1 MLLAIFLTVVVNVA
15 LANPSLALESTCLD
29 GYQLTTDNSTCI
41 DIDECLEGG
50 LGTCGQIC
58 HNTPGSYICSC
69 LPGYTLDDNTWSCY
83 VDAPVPYLIFS
94 HGNAIFRIDREGT
107 NHKRLVTNTG
117 ISVLLDFHYNE
128 ERIYWVDSDKG
139 LVQRVFM
146 NGTKRE
152 KVCSVGN
159 GISGF
164 TLNWIQKSIIWTNHQ
179 KGSIEVADI
188 DGRNSRVLLENVS
201 QPSSI
206 TVDPNQRFIF
216 WISDGLVPSI
226 NRANVDGGK
235 VITVLSTTEKVKT
248 LSLDFIDK
256 RLFWVQYGVD
266 DESAIGSCDY
276 NGDAVHIMK
285 QLTQSQ
291 PFGMSLFAEYI
302 YYSELK
308 TGTIRRASKY
318 TGKDVVV
325 INPKPSFLP
334 PADVKVVHPLKQPAP
349 SQTAEQGCDAT
360 KEDCLSVCTRDADK
374 VQCECR
380 GGYVLSKDGRSCEDV
395 NECAFWNH
403 GCTLGCENIPGSYF
417 CTCPGG
423 FALLSD
429 MKTCHEIVPCLK
441 NYTECSHSCVQTA
454 IGPVCVCPEGSVLR
468 PDGRT
473 CTGCTAPDNG
483 GCSQVC
489 VALSPVKWECK
500 CMPGYRL
507 KPDGKHCS
515 ATGPRP
521 YLLFA
526 NIQDIRRINFDGTA
540 YHSLLDKQMGRVLAL
555 DYDPVQSKV
564 YFAHT
569 GLKWL
574 ERANLDGS
582 EREVL
587 LREDLDYPEGLAVD
601 WINRKLYWTDRGL
614 SRIER
619 SDLNGVHREVIISEG
634 VNKPRGI
641 AVHPLAKK
649 LFWTDWGEK
658 PCIESSSLEGD
669 VRLVIANTTL
679 VSPSG
684 ITIDYLADKLYWCDA
699 KRSVIEVA
707 DLDGSNRRILT
718 QNEVGRPF
726 DVAVFED
733 HVWFTDWEKPSVMR
747 VDKWTGQNRVRL
759 RGNMLRPSSLVV
771 VHPLAKPGA
780 DPCLYENGGCS
791 QICENRFGVARCL
804 CHEGFVKHADG
815 GVCHPINIALTTPV
829 SRATLSH
836 SQLLMSNT
844 TLRDE
849 GIPLANPS
857 PSAATEEAAVHKEE
871 QPKSIQVAEIMVSDQ
886 DDCSALECDVN
897 AQCFP
902 AQGGA
907 VCQCLEGFTGDGKA
921 CNDIDEC
928 AVGIALCSM
937 QLADCINTEGSYV
950 CRCHVGYSGDGLYCS
965 DIDECK
971 FETHSCDKH
980 ADCVNTE
987 GNYTCTCRTEYSGSG
1002 FICEEVVAPTSTVR
1016 TSSSSETTTHWR
1028 NDHLEDC
1035 PSSYE
1040 DYCLHGAVCFHIPEI
1055 GSYACN
1061 CVTGYMGERCQ
1072 YSDLEW
1078 WELQH
1083 KEEEKRRNLTIAVC
1097 MIILIVLLSV
1107 GACVTY
1113 CYRSKKYPMKSQYAD
1128 DMSKTCSSDDSVTE
1142 ISTSSGQRFYVV
1154 LEHGSR
1160 GDGKVIHMVGCNS
1173 RQVCHSCS
1181 SETESVVSE
1190 EAWNLQRDGKGLVF
1204 VPQVPCSHVQQDTN
1218 RTVLHLRQEEN
1229 LIYLEDSESDVS
1241 GESRTPQ
1248 PV

>member
-1 MLLAIFLTVVVNVA
+1 MLLATFLTVVVNVA
-15 LANPSLALESTCLD
+15 LVNPSLAPESTCLD
-29 GYQLTTDNSTCI
+29 GYKLATDNSTCI
-41 DIDECLEGG
+41 
-50 LGTCGQIC
+50 
-58 HNTPGSYICSC
+58 
-69 LPGYTLDDNTWSCY
+69 
-83 VDAPVPYLIFS
+83 APVPYLIFS
-94 HGNAIFRIDREGT
+94 HGNAIFRIDREGS
-107 NHKRLVTNTG
+107 NHKKLVTNTG

-139 LVQRVFM
+139 LVERVFM
-146 NGTKRE
+146 NATNRE
-152 KVCSVGN
+152 KVRSVGK

-164 TLNWIQKSIIWTNHQ
+164 AVNWIQKNIIWTNHQ
-179 KGSIEVADI
+179 KGSIEVADM
-188 DGRNSRVLLENVS
+188 DGKNSRVLLENVS
-201 QPSSI
+201 QPSGI
-206 TVDPNQRFIF
+206 TVDPIQKFIF

-226 NRANVDGGK
+226 NQANVDGEK
-235 VITVLSTTEKVKT
+235 VITVLSTSEKIKT

-256 RLFWVQYGVD
+256 RLFWVQYGAN

-285 QLTQSQ
+285 QLIQSQ

-308 TGTIRRASKY
+308 TGTIRRANKY
-318 TGKDVVV
+318 TGEDVGT

-334 PADVKVVHPLKQPAP
+334 PADVKVVHPFKQPAS
-349 SQTAEQGCDAT
+349 SQTAGWSSEQGCDAT
-360 KEDCLSVCTRDADK
+360 KEDCLSVCTRDAEK
-374 VQCECR
+374 EQCECKD
-380 GGYVLSKDGRSCEDV
+380 GYVLSKDGRSCEDV

-423 FALLSD
+423 FILLSD
-429 MKTCHEIVPCLK
+429 MKTCHELVPCLK
-441 NYTECSHSCVQTA
+441 NYTECSYGCVQTA
-454 IGPVCVCPEGSVLR
+454 KGPVCVCPEGSVLR
-468 PDGRT
+468 PDGRS

-483 GCSQVC
+483 GCSQIC
-489 VALSPVKWECK
+489 VALSPVKWECE
-500 CMPGYRL
+500 CLPGYRL

-526 NIQDIRRINFDGTA
+526 TTQDIQRINFDGTA
-540 YHSLLDKQMGRVLAL
+540 YQSLLDKQMGRVLAL
-555 DYDPVQSKV
+555 DYDPVENKV

-614 SRIER
+614 SRIEK

-634 VNKPRGI
+634 VDKPRGI

-658 PCIESSSLEGD
+658 PCIESSSLEGG
-669 VRLVIANTTL
+669 VRLVIANTNL
-679 VSPSG
+679 ISPNG

-718 QNEVGRPF
+718 QIEVGRPF

-733 HVWFTDWEKPSVMR
+733 HVWFTDWGKPSIMR
-747 VDKWTGQNRVRL
+747 VDKWTGQNQLRL
-759 RGNMLRPSSLVV
+759 RGNMLRPFSLIV

-791 QICENRFGVARCL
+791 QFCENSFGVPHCL
-804 CHEGFVKHADG
+804 CHEGFVKHADD
-815 GVCHPINIALTTPV
+815 GVCHPVSIALTTPV
-829 SRATLSH
+829 SRVTLSH

-849 GIPLANPS
+849 SNPLAHPS
-857 PSAATEEAAVHKEE
+857 PSAATEE

-886 DDCSALECDVN
+886 DHCSALECDVN
-897 AQCFP
+897 AQCIP
-902 AQGGA
+902 AEGGA
-907 VCQCLEGFTGDGKA
+907 VCQCLEGFTGDGNA

-928 AVGIALCSM
+928 VVGIALCSM

-950 CRCHVGYSGDGLYCS
+950 CRCNAGYNGDGLYCS

-971 FETHSCDKH
+971 FEIHSCDKH

-987 GNYTCTCRTEYSGSG
+987 GNYTCTCRTGYSGSG
-1002 FICEEVVAPTSTVR
+1002 FICEGVVAPTTMMR
-1016 TSSSSETTTHWR
+1016 TSSSSETTTYWR

-1040 DYCLHGAVCFHIPEI
+1040 EYCLHGAVCFHIPEI

-1078 WELQH
+1078 WELQRE
-1083 KEEEKRRNLTIAVC
+1083 EEEKRRNLTIAVC
-1097 MIILIVLLSV
+1097 MIIPIVLLSI
-1107 GACVTY
+1107 GACATY

-1128 DMSKTCSSDDSVTE
+1128 EMSETCSSDNSITE
-1142 ISTSSGQRFYVV
+1142 TSTSSVQRFYVV
-1154 LEHGSR
+1154 LEHSSK
-1160 GDGKVIHMVGCNS
+1160 GDSKVIHVVGCNS
-1173 RQVCHSCS
+1173 RRVCHSCS
-1181 SETESVVSE
+1181 SETGESVASE
-1190 EAWNLQRDGKGLVF
+1190 EACNLQRDRKGLVF
-1204 VPQVPCSHVQQDTN
+1204 VSQVPCSHMQQDTN

-1229 LIYLEDSESDVS
+1229 LIYLEDNESDI
-1241 GESRTPQ
+1241 GGGSRSPQ

>member
-1 MLLAIFLTVVVNVA
+1 RIMLLAIFLTVVVNVA

-41 DIDECLEGG
+41 
-50 LGTCGQIC
+50 
-58 HNTPGSYICSC
+58 
-69 LPGYTLDDNTWSCY
+69 
-83 VDAPVPYLIFS
+83 APVPYLIFS

-308 TGTIRRASKY
+308 TGTIRRANKY

-349 SQTAEQGCDAT
+349 SQTA
-360 KEDCLSVCTRDADK
+360 
-374 VQCECR
+374 
-380 GGYVLSKDGRSCEDV
+380 DV

-429 MKTCHEIVPCLK
+429 MKTCH
-441 NYTECSHSCVQTA
+441 
-454 IGPVCVCPEGSVLR
+454 
-468 PDGRT
+468 
-473 CTGCTAPDNG
+473 
-483 GCSQVC
+483 
-489 VALSPVKWECK
+489 
-500 CMPGYRL
+500 
-507 KPDGKHCS
+507 
-515 ATGPRP
+515 GPRP

-658 PCIESSSLEGD
+658 PCIESSSLEGG

-815 GVCHPINIALTTPV
+815 GVCHPINIALTTPDQDDCSALECDVNAQCFPAQGGAVCQCLEGFTGDGKACNGRPFDVAVFEDHVWFTDWEKPSVMRVDKWTGQNRVRLRGNMLRPSSLVVVHPLAKPGADPCLYENGGCSQICENRFGVARCLCHEGFVKHADGGVCHPVNIALTTPV

-971 FETHSCDKH
+971 VETHSCDKH

-1055 GSYACN
+1055 GSYACKQ
-1061 CVTGYMGERCQ
+1061 V
-1072 YSDLEW
+1072 
-1078 WELQH
+1078 
-1083 KEEEKRRNLTIAVC
+1083 
-1097 MIILIVLLSV
+1097 
-1107 GACVTY
+1107 
-1113 CYRSKKYPMKSQYAD
+1113 
-1128 DMSKTCSSDDSVTE
+1128 
-1142 ISTSSGQRFYVV
+1142 SG
-1154 LEHGSR
+1154 
-1160 GDGKVIHMVGCNS
+1160 
-1173 RQVCHSCS
+1173 
-1181 SETESVVSE
+1181 ESVVSE

>member
-1 MLLAIFLTVVVNVA
+1 MSDIPVNVPVDTVKLRVEKTVVRKIPTEAFYYLVDLKYLWVTYNSISTIASSSFYNLKVLHELRLDGNLLSSFPWESLQEMPNLRSLDLHNNRLSTVPADAGRYLQNVKYLDISSNKLTTLPSDLIDIWPPFSASPNIGTDSHPERVILGLQDNPWFCDCRISKLIELSKTFEMAVVLLDPLLMCSGPENLAGVLFQRAELEQCLKPSVMTSATKMTSPLGSNVLLRCDATGYPTPILIWTKSDGSPVNNTGLQDNPWFCDCRISKLIELSKTFEMAVVLLDPLLTCSGPENLAGVLFQRAELEQCLKPSVMTSATKMTSPLGSNVLLRCDATGYPTPILIWTKSDGSPVNNTECCRQVASSFFKEKLPRTLKTNLVQESPGEGIRWSIISLNGILYQDAGEYRCKAKNLAGMSEASITLTVVGVITTTVSPLSLNSLQSNVNRSEDCDSTVDKSI
-15 LANPSLALESTCLD
+15 ANARTKE
-29 GYQLTTDNSTCI
+29 
-41 DIDECLEGG
+41 
-50 LGTCGQIC
+50 
-58 HNTPGSYICSC
+58 
-69 LPGYTLDDNTWSCY
+69 
-83 VDAPVPYLIFS
+83 APVPYLIFS

-152 KVCSVGN
+152 KVCSVGK

-206 TVDPNQRFIF
+206 TVAPNQRFIF

-226 NRANVDGGK
+226 NRANVDGEK

-256 RLFWVQYGVD
+256 RLFWVQYGAD

-308 TGTIRRASKY
+308 TGTIRRANKY

-334 PADVKVVHPLKQPAP
+334 PADVKVVHRLKQPAP

-374 VQCECR
+374 EQCECR

-429 MKTCHEIVPCLK
+429 MKTCH
-441 NYTECSHSCVQTA
+441 
-454 IGPVCVCPEGSVLR
+454 
-468 PDGRT
+468 
-473 CTGCTAPDNG
+473 GCTAPDNG

-601 WINRKLYWTDRGL
+601 WINRKLL

-658 PCIESSSLEGD
+658 PCIESSSLEGG

-718 QNEVGRPF
+718 QNEVDYLADKLYWCDAKRSVIE
-726 DVAVFED
+726 VAD
-733 HVWFTDWEKPSVMR
+733 LDGSNRRILT
-747 VDKWTGQNRVRL
+747 QNEV
-759 RGNMLRPSSLVV
+759 
-771 VHPLAKPGA
+771 
-780 DPCLYENGGCS
+780 
-791 QICENRFGVARCL
+791 
-804 CHEGFVKHADG
+804 
-815 GVCHPINIALTTPV
+815 V

-871 QPKSIQVAEIMVSDQ
+871 QPKSIQVAEIMVSVSRATLSHSQLLMSNTTLRDEGIPLANPSPSAATEEAAVHKEEQPKNIQVAEIMVSDQ

-921 CNDIDEC
+921 CNGALDE
-928 AVGIALCSM
+928 G
-937 QLADCINTEGSYV
+937 G
-950 CRCHVGYSGDGLYCS
+950 
-965 DIDECK
+965 
-971 FETHSCDKH
+971 
-980 ADCVNTE
+980 
-987 GNYTCTCRTEYSGSG
+987 
-1002 FICEEVVAPTSTVR
+1002 AP
-1016 TSSSSETTTHWR
+1016 
-1028 NDHLEDC
+1028 
-1035 PSSYE
+1035 Y
-1040 DYCLHGAVCFHIPEI
+1040 
-1055 GSYACN
+1055 
-1061 CVTGYMGERCQ
+1061 
-1072 YSDLEW
+1072 
-1078 WELQH
+1078 
-1083 KEEEKRRNLTIAVC
+1083 
-1097 MIILIVLLSV
+1097 
-1107 GACVTY
+1107 
-1113 CYRSKKYPMKSQYAD
+1113 
-1128 DMSKTCSSDDSVTE
+1128 
-1142 ISTSSGQRFYVV
+1142 
-1154 LEHGSR
+1154 
-1160 GDGKVIHMVGCNS
+1160 
-1173 RQVCHSCS
+1173 
-1181 SETESVVSE
+1181 
-1190 EAWNLQRDGKGLVF
+1190 
-1204 VPQVPCSHVQQDTN
+1204 
-1218 RTVLHLRQEEN
+1218 
-1229 LIYLEDSESDVS
+1229 
-1241 GESRTPQ
+1241 
-1248 PV
+1248 

>member
-1 MLLAIFLTVVVNVA
+1 MLLATFLTVVVNVA
-15 LANPSLALESTCLD
+15 LVNPSLAPESTCLD
-29 GYQLTTDNSTCI
+29 GYKLATDNSTCI
-41 DIDECLEGG
+41 DIDECHEGG

-58 HNTPGSYICSC
+58 HNSPGSYICSC
-69 LPGYTLDDNTWSCY
+69 LPGYTLDDNTWSCF

-94 HGNAIFRIDREGT
+94 HGNAIFRIDREGS
-107 NHKRLVTNTG
+107 NHKKLVTNTG

-139 LVQRVFM
+139 LVERVFM
-146 NGTKRE
+146 NATNRE
-152 KVCSVGN
+152 KVRSVGK

-164 TLNWIQKSIIWTNHQ
+164 AVNWIQKNIIWTNHQ
-179 KGSIEVADI
+179 KGSIEVADM
-188 DGRNSRVLLENVS
+188 DGKNSRVLLENVS
-201 QPSSI
+201 QPSGI
-206 TVDPNQRFIF
+206 TVDPIQKFIF

-226 NRANVDGGK
+226 NQANVDGEK
-235 VITVLSTTEKVKT
+235 VITVLSTSEKIKT

-256 RLFWVQYGVD
+256 RLFWVQYGAN

-285 QLTQSQ
+285 QLIQSQ

-308 TGTIRRASKY
+308 TGTIRRANKY
-318 TGKDVVV
+318 TGEDVGT

-334 PADVKVVHPLKQPAP
+334 PADVKVVHPFKQPAS
-349 SQTAEQGCDAT
+349 SQTAGWSSEQGCDAT
-360 KEDCLSVCTRDADK
+360 KEDCLSVCTRDAEK
-374 VQCECR
+374 EQCECKD
-380 GGYVLSKDGRSCEDV
+380 GYVLSKDGRSCEDV

-423 FALLSD
+423 FILLSD
-429 MKTCHEIVPCLK
+429 MKTCHELVPCLK
-441 NYTECSHSCVQTA
+441 NYTECSYGCVQTA
-454 IGPVCVCPEGSVLR
+454 KGPVCVCPEGSVLR
-468 PDGRT
+468 PDGRS

-483 GCSQVC
+483 GCSQIC
-489 VALSPVKWECK
+489 VALSPVKWECE
-500 CMPGYRL
+500 CLPGYRL

-526 NIQDIRRINFDGTA
+526 TTQDIQRINFDGTA
-540 YHSLLDKQMGRVLAL
+540 YQSLLDKQMGRVLAL
-555 DYDPVQSKV
+555 DYDPVENKV

-614 SRIER
+614 SRIEK

-634 VNKPRGI
+634 VDKPRGI

-658 PCIESSSLEGD
+658 PCIESSSLEGG
-669 VRLVIANTTL
+669 VRLVIANTNL
-679 VSPSG
+679 ISPNG

-718 QNEVGRPF
+718 QIEVGRPF

-733 HVWFTDWEKPSVMR
+733 HVWFTDWGKPSIMR
-747 VDKWTGQNRVRL
+747 VDKWTGQNQLRL
-759 RGNMLRPSSLVV
+759 RGNMLRPFSLIV

-791 QICENRFGVARCL
+791 QFCENSFGVPHCL
-804 CHEGFVKHADG
+804 CHEGFVKHADD
-815 GVCHPINIALTTPV
+815 GVCHPVSIALTTPV
-829 SRATLSH
+829 SRVTLSH

-849 GIPLANPS
+849 SNPLAHPS
-857 PSAATEEAAVHKEE
+857 PSAATEE

-886 DDCSALECDVN
+886 DHCSALECDVN
-897 AQCFP
+897 AQCIP
-902 AQGGA
+902 AEGGA
-907 VCQCLEGFTGDGKA
+907 VCQCLEGFTGDGNA

-928 AVGIALCSM
+928 
-937 QLADCINTEGSYV
+937 
-950 CRCHVGYSGDGLYCS
+950 
-965 DIDECK
+965 K
-971 FETHSCDKH
+971 FEIHSCDKH

-987 GNYTCTCRTEYSGSG
+987 GNYTCTCRTGYSGSG
-1002 FICEEVVAPTSTVR
+1002 FICEGVVAPTTMMR
-1016 TSSSSETTTHWR
+1016 TSSSSETTTYWR

-1040 DYCLHGAVCFHIPEI
+1040 EYCLHGAVCFHIPEI

-1078 WELQH
+1078 WELQRE
-1083 KEEEKRRNLTIAVC
+1083 EEEKRRNLTIAVC
-1097 MIILIVLLSV
+1097 MIIPIVLLSI
-1107 GACVTY
+1107 GACATY

-1128 DMSKTCSSDDSVTE
+1128 EMSETCSSDNSITE
-1142 ISTSSGQRFYVV
+1142 TSTSSVQRFYVV
-1154 LEHGSR
+1154 LEHSSK
-1160 GDGKVIHMVGCNS
+1160 GDSKVIHVVGCNS
-1173 RQVCHSCS
+1173 RRVCHSCS
-1181 SETESVVSE
+1181 SETGESVASE
-1190 EAWNLQRDGKGLVF
+1190 EACNLQRDRKGLVF
-1204 VPQVPCSHVQQDTN
+1204 VSQVPCSHMQQDTN

-1229 LIYLEDSESDVS
+1229 LIYLEDNESDI
-1241 GESRTPQ
+1241 GGGSRSPQ

>member
-1 MLLAIFLTVVVNVA
+1 MLLATFLTVVVNVA
-15 LANPSLALESTCLD
+15 LVNPSLAPESTCLD
-29 GYQLTTDNSTCI
+29 GYKLATDNSTCI
-41 DIDECLEGG
+41 DIDECHEGG

-58 HNTPGSYICSC
+58 HNSPGSYICSC
-69 LPGYTLDDNTWSCY
+69 LPGYTLDDNTWSCF

-94 HGNAIFRIDREGT
+94 HGNAIFRIDREGS
-107 NHKRLVTNTG
+107 NHKKLVTNTG

-139 LVQRVFM
+139 LVERVFM
-146 NGTKRE
+146 NATNRE
-152 KVCSVGN
+152 KVRSVGK

-164 TLNWIQKSIIWTNHQ
+164 AVNWIQKNIIWTNHQ
-179 KGSIEVADI
+179 KGSIEVADM
-188 DGRNSRVLLENVS
+188 DGKNSRVLLENVS
-201 QPSSI
+201 QPSGI
-206 TVDPNQRFIF
+206 TVDPIQKFIF

-226 NRANVDGGK
+226 NQANVDGEK
-235 VITVLSTTEKVKT
+235 VITVLSTSEKIKT

-256 RLFWVQYGVD
+256 RLFWVQYGAN

-285 QLTQSQ
+285 QLIQSQ

-308 TGTIRRASKY
+308 TGTIRRANKY
-318 TGKDVVV
+318 TGEDVGT

-334 PADVKVVHPLKQPAP
+334 PADVKVVHPFKQPAS
-349 SQTAEQGCDAT
+349 SQTA
-360 KEDCLSVCTRDADK
+360 
-374 VQCECR
+374 
-380 GGYVLSKDGRSCEDV
+380 DV

-423 FALLSD
+423 FILLSD
-429 MKTCHEIVPCLK
+429 MKTCHELVPCLK
-441 NYTECSHSCVQTA
+441 NYTECSYGCVQTA
-454 IGPVCVCPEGSVLR
+454 KGPVCVCPEGSVLR
-468 PDGRT
+468 PDGRS

-483 GCSQVC
+483 GCSQIC
-489 VALSPVKWECK
+489 VALSPVKWECE
-500 CMPGYRL
+500 CLPGYRL

-526 NIQDIRRINFDGTA
+526 TTQDIQRINFDGTA
-540 YHSLLDKQMGRVLAL
+540 YQSLLDKQMGRVLAL
-555 DYDPVQSKV
+555 DYDPVENKV

-614 SRIER
+614 SRIEK

-634 VNKPRGI
+634 VDKPRGI

-658 PCIESSSLEGD
+658 PCIESSSLEGG
-669 VRLVIANTTL
+669 VRLVIANTNL
-679 VSPSG
+679 ISPNG

-718 QNEVGRPF
+718 QIEVGRPF

-733 HVWFTDWEKPSVMR
+733 HVWFTDWGKPSIMR
-747 VDKWTGQNRVRL
+747 VDKWTGQNQLRL
-759 RGNMLRPSSLVV
+759 RGNMLRPFSLIV

-791 QICENRFGVARCL
+791 QFCENSFGVPHCL
-804 CHEGFVKHADG
+804 CHEGFVKHADD
-815 GVCHPINIALTTPV
+815 GVCHPVSIALTTPV
-829 SRATLSH
+829 SRVTLSH

-849 GIPLANPS
+849 SNPLAHPS
-857 PSAATEEAAVHKEE
+857 PSAATEE

-886 DDCSALECDVN
+886 DHCSALECDVN
-897 AQCFP
+897 AQCIP
-902 AQGGA
+902 AEGGA
-907 VCQCLEGFTGDGKA
+907 VCQCLEGFTGDGNA

-928 AVGIALCSM
+928 VVGIALCSM

-950 CRCHVGYSGDGLYCS
+950 CRCNAGYNGDGLYCS

-971 FETHSCDKH
+971 FEIHSCDKH

-987 GNYTCTCRTEYSGSG
+987 GNYTCTCRTGYSGSG
-1002 FICEEVVAPTSTVR
+1002 FICEGVVAPTTMMR
-1016 TSSSSETTTHWR
+1016 TSSSSETTTYWR

-1040 DYCLHGAVCFHIPEI
+1040 EYCLHGAVCFHIPEI

-1078 WELQH
+1078 WELQRE
-1083 KEEEKRRNLTIAVC
+1083 EEEKRRNLTIAVC
-1097 MIILIVLLSV
+1097 MIIPIVLLSI
-1107 GACVTY
+1107 GACATY

-1128 DMSKTCSSDDSVTE
+1128 EMSETCSSDNSITE
-1142 ISTSSGQRFYVV
+1142 TSTSSVQRFYVV
-1154 LEHGSR
+1154 LEHSSK
-1160 GDGKVIHMVGCNS
+1160 GDSKVIHVVGCNS
-1173 RQVCHSCS
+1173 RRVCHSCS
-1181 SETESVVSE
+1181 SETGESVASE
-1190 EAWNLQRDGKGLVF
+1190 EACNLQRDRKGLVF
-1204 VPQVPCSHVQQDTN
+1204 VSQVPCSHMQQDTN

-1229 LIYLEDSESDVS
+1229 LIYLEDNESDI
-1241 GESRTPQ
+1241 GGGSRSPQ